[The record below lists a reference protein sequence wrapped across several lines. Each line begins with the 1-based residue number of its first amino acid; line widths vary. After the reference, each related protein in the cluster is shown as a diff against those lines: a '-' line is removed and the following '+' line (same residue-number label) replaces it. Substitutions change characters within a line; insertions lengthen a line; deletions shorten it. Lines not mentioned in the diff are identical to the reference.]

1 MKNIYPRDK
10 IPIKMIAINAYVITL
25 NFAGFPIGLVGME
38 TELQGNIAFIDGQNL
53 HLGTKID
60 GWAIDH
66 YKFRTFLWHK
76 YRITKAHY
84 FLGYK
89 SEKYQNLYDDL
100 EKAGFLLNFK
110 EHTDTLL
117 SSKKGNVDS
126 DVIFAAMKMLID
138 KMPFSKI
145 YIVSGDGDY
154 KKLIDY
160 LIKKNRFGKILFPN
174 LTFTS
179 SLYKE
184 LDEKFIAFLNDKDS
198 KKKIAYIK

>member
-1 MKNIYPRDK
+1 
-10 IPIKMIAINAYVITL
+10 MIAINAYVITL
-25 NFAGFPIGLVGME
+25 NFAGFPIGLIGME

-53 HLGTKID
+53 HLGTKAD

-66 YKFRTFLWHK
+66 RKFRIYLRDKHQIISV
-76 YRITKAHY
+76 YY
-84 FLGYK
+84 FLGYR
-89 SEKYQNLYDDL
+89 SEKYQDLYDDL
-100 EKAGFLLNFK
+100 EQAGFILNFK
-110 EHTDTLL
+110 EHSSGL
-117 SSKKGNVDS
+117 SSNKKGNVDS
-126 DVIFAAMKMLID
+126 DIIFVAMKMLVE
-138 KMPFSKI
+138 KEVFNKI
-145 YIVSGDGDY
+145 YVVSGDGDY

-184 LDEKFIAFLNDKDS
+184 LDEKFIAFLNDEDS